1 MTMIYVN
8 TEKNRFSIE
17 QRRELAQS
25 LTDAVLIPEIGQL
38 VPGARR
44 NQKTSIRKCFI
55 QPCKGL

>member
-25 LTDAVLIPEIGQL
+25 LTDAVLIPEIGQYL
-38 VPGARR
+38 VLEEVFKYILL
-44 NQKTSIRKCFI
+44 NEKMTSWT
-55 QPCKGL
+55 L